1 MKNTGCAVATSLK
14 KKAFQLSMR
23 HLLQGPETHI
33 REAYEDMTIYFVQ
46 FLNAF
51 YAKLSALSSNDFIHS
66 SPSIHKSII
75 SEVDYS

>member
-1 MKNTGCAVATSLK
+1 MKNTLCAVPTSQK

-23 HLLQGPETHI
+23 HLLQGPETQI
-33 REAYEDMTIYFVQ
+33 REAYKDVTIYCAQ
-46 FLNAF
+46 LLNAF